1 MYFDIEQE
9 IYKAEEISER
19 AHEMM
24 YDINEKICDGLC
36 EEFPAKNVDVLD
48 SAILHIGALLGKLE
62 ELKKQL
68 AYMRESELEFV
79 QEINAEPSEMEI
91 YKRGINA

>member
-9 IYKAEEISER
+9 IYKAEELSER

-24 YDINEKICDGLC
+24 FNIDERIREGLS
-36 EEFPAKNVDVLD
+36 EDFPAKNVDVLD
-48 SAILHIGALLGKLE
+48 SVLLHIGALLGKLE

-79 QEINAEPSEMEI
+79 QEINAEPSSMEI